1 MRNSDYKQ
9 SEQKK
14 VKRMINW
21 TPRIPFEKG
30 LNKTIVY
37 YAKKLKK

>member
-1 MRNSDYKQ
+1 MYPSI
-9 SEQKK
+9 SK